1 MNAKSQGKAAFAAG
15 MFARGACMGI
25 ADLVP
30 GVSGG
35 TIAFVSGIYDRL
47 LAAVGMWSRP
57 DPWKLLLRG
66 RIPELWRVADGAFAA
81 ALLAG
86 ILAAALSLSGV
97 LHRLLETQL
106 HLLLAFF
113 LGLVV
118 ASAAAVALR
127 MRAPQWIH
135 LPVFIAGI
143 LAGAAILSLSPS
155 GNFSPDPPVL
165 FLCGAAAI
173 CAMILPG
180 ISGSYILLIL
190 GAYPTVIAALKER
203 DFFTL
208 LVFAAGCGAGLLLFA
223 RALTFLLRKF
233 RDGMTAAL
241 VGVMLG
247 AAPKLWPWKESAA
260 GAKAILLPNV
270 LPSEFVGDPQILLAG
285 LLAAAGAL
293 AVFAIDGIARMRERR
308 RPG

>member
-1 MNAKSQGKAAFAAG
+1 M
-15 MFARGACMGI
+15 GA

-47 LAAVGMWSRP
+47 LAAVGAWSRP
-57 DPWKLLLRG
+57 HPWKLLLRG
-66 RIPELWRVADGAFAA
+66 RIAELWRAADGGFVL

-86 ILAAALSLSGV
+86 ILAAALTLSAA
-97 LHRLLETQL
+97 LHNLLETRL
-106 HLLLAFF
+106 HLLLGFF
-113 LGLVV
+113 LGLVL

-127 MRAPQWIH
+127 MRAPKWIH
-135 LPVFIAGI
+135 LAPFAAG
-143 LAGAAILSLSPS
+143 LALGAAILTLSPA
-155 GNFSPDPPVL
+155 GDFSPGPWAL

-190 GAYPTVIAALKER
+190 GAYPAVIAALKER

-208 LVFAAGCGAGLLLFA
+208 LIFAGGCGLGLLLFA
-223 RALTFLLRKF
+223 RLLTFLLRKF

-241 VGVMLG
+241 VGIMLG
-247 AAPKLWPWKESAA
+247 AAPKLWPWKESTA
-260 GAKAILLPNV
+260 GAKAILFPNV
-270 LPSEFVGDPQILLAG
+270 SPSDFSGDPQIAYAALLG
-285 LLAAAGAL
+285 AAGAL
-293 AVFAIDGIARMRERR
+293 AVFVIDAAARFHEKRA
-308 RPG
+308 G